1 MMNSL
6 RTARRSARA
15 VAVGAVAALGL
26 AASAT
31 GTAVA
36 AQPAQ
41 DTLQTPTYTC
51 AQSIQT
57 FGLVTAFDCT
67 ATDAPQLGTIT
78 SPFDIVTPSGT
89 LTCDSGIAVVP
100 VVVVGFGCANAAPV
114 G

>member
-1 MMNSL
+1 MSSL
-6 RTARRSARA
+6 RTARCYARA

-41 DTLQTPTYTC
+41 DTLQTPTYDC

-57 FGLVTAFDCT
+57 FGLVTGFDCI
-67 ATDAPQLGTIT
+67 ATDAPELGTIT
-78 SPFDIVTPSGT
+78 DPFDIVTPSGSV
-89 LTCDSGIAVVP
+89 TCDAGVAVVP
-100 VVVVGFGCANAAPV
+100 LVIVGFGCE
-114 G
+114 